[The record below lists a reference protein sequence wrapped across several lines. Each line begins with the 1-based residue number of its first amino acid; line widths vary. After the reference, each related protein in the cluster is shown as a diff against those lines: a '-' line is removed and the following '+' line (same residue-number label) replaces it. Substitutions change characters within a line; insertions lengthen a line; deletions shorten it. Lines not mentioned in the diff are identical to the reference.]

1 MLNVQAK
8 KARQAELIA
17 EVKSMLDNKMMTGA
31 MMSAR
36 MDEIEAEDAQ
46 IETELKNHKRALEYR
61 MGNEIGD
68 LPPLTSTK
76 AMKRGRPLEF
86 DQAQLKGMH
95 QAVLSRQSFQIQT
108 KDFNSP
114 VSQLPAQL
122 YPTVLGPIHENRLME
137 RLPTLPIEAP
147 SLEYIRHTG
156 TTGVPAV
163 TAEGAVKPEL
173 VFAIDKLI
181 ATPLKVA
188 CHAATS
194 WETMT
199 DMESFVGYMQNEV
212 FKEIEDTENNEL
224 LNGTGAGHIPGFLQ
238 TTGIVTHDASTD
250 TGSNVS
256 SLDSVEIAIAK
267 MRTSAALAEPDMLI
281 VHPLTWSAM
290 RRIKSTT
297 GFFLIAPDPT
307 RDEVNKLWGMDV
319 IVTVKQAEG
328 VGLLLDNSKWGHVIV
343 REALSMRTGTD
354 SDDFT
359 RNLVRFVME
368 ERFTLAVERP
378 TAVCEIT
385 NLPAPSFPGS

>member
-1 MLNVQAK
+1 MLDVEAK
-8 KARQAELIA
+8 KARLVELQA
-17 EVKSMLDNKMMTGA
+17 EVKSMLNNRMITPA

-36 MDEIEAEDAQ
+36 LDEIEAEDAQ
-46 IETELKNHKRALEYR
+46 IAAELRNHKKALEYR
-61 MGNEIGD
+61 MGNELGDMPPMIG
-68 LPPLTSTK
+68 TK
-76 AMKRGRPLEF
+76 AFKRGRPLEF
-86 DQAQLKGMH
+86 DQAQLKAMH
-95 QAVLSRQSFQIQT
+95 QAALSRQSFQITT
-108 KDFNSP
+108 KGFNSP
-114 VSQLPAQL
+114 VSQIPSQL
-122 YPTVLGPIHENRLME
+122 FPTVLGPVHENRLME

-156 TTGVPAV
+156 TTGTPAV

-173 VFAIDKLI
+173 VFAIDKVI

-188 CHAATS
+188 CHAATT
-194 WETMT
+194 WETIS
-199 DMESFVGYMQNEV
+199 DLESFVGYMQNEV

-224 LNGTGAGHIPGFLQ
+224 LNGTGSGHIPGFLQ

-250 TGSNVS
+250 TGTNVS
-256 SLDSVEIAIAK
+256 ALDSVEIAIAK

-297 GFFLIAPDPT
+297 GYFLIAPDPT

-319 IVTVKQAEG
+319 IVTIKQNEG